1 MVPVIELHPINKP
14 WTFRCWGLDFVGE
27 VHSSSSKRHLF
38 VLVAIDYF
46 TKWTKVVALKSM
58 TQKEV
63 IEFVIEHINHRFD
76 IPQTFGLLLCP
87 KRCVSL
93 PNHISLS

>member
-1 MVPVIELHPINKP
+1 
-14 WTFRCWGLDFVGE
+14 
-27 VHSSSSKRHLF
+27 
-38 VLVAIDYF
+38 
-46 TKWTKVVALKSM
+46 M